1 MFVNFLNSYL
11 YNLFKLYLTDAKD
24 SEKSTPVPTPGC
36 SPYYGPLE
44 KDKCEEVIAKKPKK
58 SKHKDRS
65 KRSRSR
71 SPRRRRRQSRS
82 PSPVRKLNRYNLC
95 MLSKLLTISSEPAD
109 CFTVTLMSQARNQR
123 IVWKKLYSFLW
134 KIIPQISNIVK
145 VQCTYTWIN
154 FDEL

>member
-1 MFVNFLNSYL
+1 MFVNFFNFYL

-95 MLSKLLTISSEPAD
+95 RLSKLLTISSEPAEKTLFLPVENHSPNLKY
-109 CFTVTLMSQARNQR
+109 CWGTMYIYLNKFWWTVTFYF
-123 IVWKKLYSFLW
+123 IKEHSFF
-134 KIIPQISNIVK
+134 
-145 VQCTYTWIN
+145 Y
-154 FDEL
+154 

>member
-1 MFVNFLNSYL
+1 MFVNFLNFYL
-11 YNLFKLYLTDAKD
+11 YNLFKLFLTDAKD

-44 KDKCEEVIAKKPKK
+44 KDKCEDVIAKKPKK

-82 PSPVRKLNRYNLC
+82 PSPVRKLNRYDLC
-95 MLSKLLTISSEPAD
+95 RLSKLLTISSEPAD
-109 CFTVTLMSQARNQR
+109 YFTV
-123 IVWKKLYSFLW
+123 WKNFIPSCGKSFP
-134 KIIPQISNIVK
+134 KSQISLRYIYLNKFWWTVTFYFIK
-145 VQCTYTWIN
+145 EHSFFN
-154 FDEL
+154 

>member
-1 MFVNFLNSYL
+1 MFVNFLNFYL

-82 PSPVRKLNRYNLC
+82 PSPVRKLNRYMYNLSR
-95 MLSKLLTISSEPAD
+95 LSKLLNISSEPAD
-109 CFTVTLMSQARNQR
+109 CFTVTSMSRARNQW
-123 IVWKKLYSFLW
+123 IVWKNFIPSCGKSFPKSQIMLRYNVH
-134 KIIPQISNIVK
+134 IP
-145 VQCTYTWIN
+145 
-154 FDEL
+154 E

>member
-1 MFVNFLNSYL
+1 MKPFHRSLKIYAVYVREFFISICTIYLNEMHYD
-11 YNLFKLYLTDAKD
+11 LYLTDAKD

-44 KDKCEEVIAKKPKK
+44 KDKCEDIIAKKPKK

-71 SPRRRRRQSRS
+71 SPRRRRRRSRS

-95 MLSKLLTISSEPAD
+95 TLSKLLTISSEPAD
-109 CFTVTLMSQARNQR
+109 CFTITLMSQA
-123 IVWKKLYSFLW
+123 
-134 KIIPQISNIVK
+134 ISQLV
-145 VQCTYTWIN
+145 V
-154 FDEL
+154 